1 MARYE
6 SLKTIKLSPETTFF
20 RSHKLPEL
28 AHLDD
33 PALVAIM
40 TNFSQ
45 MPRVRSVGVPEEPHR

>member
-28 AHLDD
+28 VHLDD
-33 PALVAIM
+33 PALAVM
-40 TNFSQ
+40 TDFSQ
-45 MPRVRSVGVPEEPHR
+45 MPPRVHSRS

>member
-33 PALVAIM
+33 PALAVM
-40 TNFSQ
+40 TDFSQ
-45 MPRVRSVGVPEEPHR
+45 TPRVHSRS